1 LVNTQLSLTG
11 AFQARICTKN
21 RVSTEP
27 EDLRIVKTS
36 EMNGFRLFKG
46 FEDSSEQSSQQDPD
60 SDLDLQVYEVLLE
73 DREIQYE
80 VQELFEDDEPSSD
93 DIEVGEV
100 AIAQQSC
107 LNTCTTCIGIIGGAC
122 PACLAFLTF
131 GVPGAV
137 AFIIC
142 FTSVCGIT
150 LPVFCGQCL
159 DCGT

>member
-1 LVNTQLSLTG
+1 MRCS
-11 AFQARICTKN
+11 
-21 RVSTEP
+21 
-27 EDLRIVKTS
+27 
-36 EMNGFRLFKG
+36 
-46 FEDSSEQSSQQDPD
+46 
-60 SDLDLQVYEVLLE
+60 LE

>member
-1 LVNTQLSLTG
+1 MSSLNATR
-11 AFQARICTKN
+11 FDNK
-21 RVSTEP
+21 

-131 GVPGAV
+131 WRPGRS
-137 AFIIC
+137 
-142 FTSVCGIT
+142 SVYYLFHECLWDYSPG
-150 LPVFCGQCL
+150 LLWPVS
-159 DCGT
+159 

>member
-1 LVNTQLSLTG
+1 
-11 AFQARICTKN
+11 
-21 RVSTEP
+21 
-27 EDLRIVKTS
+27 
-36 EMNGFRLFKG
+36 MNGFRLFKG

-131 GVPGAV
+131 LASR
-137 AFIIC
+137 A
-142 FTSVCGIT
+142 
-150 LPVFCGQCL
+150 Q
-159 DCGT
+159 